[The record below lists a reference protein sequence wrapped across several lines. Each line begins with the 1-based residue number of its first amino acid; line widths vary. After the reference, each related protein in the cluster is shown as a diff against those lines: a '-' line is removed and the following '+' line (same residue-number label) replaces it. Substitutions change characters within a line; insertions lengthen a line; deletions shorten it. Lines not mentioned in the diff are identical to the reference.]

1 MSNLRDKDQ
10 VISSIPNR
18 RERVFMQQDLWYFR
32 TRDGDDVSPFRY
44 RSEAENN
51 LNRFMHQL
59 ESSIQ
64 QTG

>member
-1 MSNLRDKDQ
+1 
-10 VISSIPNR
+10 
-18 RERVFMQQDLWYFR
+18 MQQDLWYFR
-32 TRDGDDVSPFRY
+32 TRDGDDVGPFRY

>member
-1 MSNLRDKDQ
+1 MRDKDQ

-32 TRDGDDVSPFRY
+32 TRDGDDVGPFRY

-51 LNRFMHQL
+51 LDRFMHQL
-59 ESSIQ
+59 EASIQ

>member
-32 TRDGDDVSPFRY
+32 TRDGDDVGPFRY

-51 LNRFMHQL
+51 LDRFMHQL
-59 ESSIQ
+59 EASIQ